1 MSELMSFFPKKY
13 ETKDDWMFFVQSEN
27 DSDKRA
33 EKPKCPVLLMGSVKG
48 GSSKTYNT
56 LSLATALTNYYYSEG
71 LNGDNGGAPVCVIDL
86 DLSAT
91 NMAMILN
98 QLDEYL
104 IKVSEGS
111 DRMSFDQTKID
122 IHRYIIRSA
131 AENILLQN
139 VMATI
144 EYEPRAYRDKSG
156 VSRRIDVIYGTQDS
170 RIRRLFSDNRVEAYE
185 NIVHE
190 QEARILLMGLL
201 DMVIDKNYQAIII
214 DMQPGMEGLCH
225 AAMEYFA
232 KSGSPEPIG
241 NGPKNSKLKKLYERY
256 EAHLCMCCTNDMTQ
270 LNSNLEWV
278 QRNWDLCRRLSHRHL
293 LIKDNAQFF
302 EEWFSVPKGSSN
314 QWERASNAYN
324 KWLSIKNMIESKLET
339 YDASNKELKNIFDSM
354 MIATHNEAYMY
365 VLCGEPV
372 GIPNLKQWQHF
383 DQIMVKN
390 NTWRPEYDFW
400 MRHALLNYE
409 WKEVKDE

>member
-1 MSELMSFFPKKY
+1 MSGLMSFFPKKY
-13 ETKDDWMFFVQSEN
+13 EKSEDWLLFTQCEN
-27 DSDKRA
+27 DSDKMA

-71 LNGDNGGAPVCVIDL
+71 LNGDNEGAPVCVIDL

-98 QLDEYL
+98 QLNEYL
-104 IKVSEGS
+104 SRVQTESN
-111 DRMSFDQTKID
+111 RMYFEQTKID

-131 AENILLQN
+131 AHNISLQN
-139 VMATI
+139 VTAKI
-144 EYEPRAYRDKSG
+144 EYEPKIDYDSSENRK
-156 VSRRIDVIYGTQDS
+156 IDVIYGTQDS
-170 RIRRLFSDNRVEAYE
+170 RIRRLFSDNRAEAYE

-201 DMVIDKNYQAIII
+201 DKVIARDYQAIII

-225 AAMEYFA
+225 AVMEYFA
-232 KSGSPEPIG
+232 KPGSPEPIG

-278 QRNWDLCRRLSHRHL
+278 QRHWDLCRRLNYRHL
-293 LIKDNAQFF
+293 LIKDNAQLF
-302 EEWFSVPKGSSN
+302 EKWIEEVKEDEPQGEKAL
-314 QWERASNAYN
+314 RAYD
-324 KWLSIKNMIESKLET
+324 KWMIIKDMIERKLEA
-339 YDASNKELKNIFDSM
+339 YDASNKELKNVFDSV
-354 MIATHNEAYMY
+354 MIATHNEAYMHI
-365 VLCGEPV
+365 LSGEPV
-372 GIPNLKQWQHF
+372 GIPNAKSTLWQYF

-390 NTWRPEYDFW
+390 RAGKPEYDFW

-409 WKEVKDE
+409 WK